1 MSILSRQ
8 AIAAG
13 LREAGRIKNGYMPTK
28 ADLTD
33 APILSNWMIEP
44 LRGGVY
50 RLVGTVSS
58 HPSIRDGWCTTSP
71 MLAIDPLGT
80 WVRTVSRYYRLGP
93 VMGDQVL
100 RDLDAKKR
108 DHVICEG
115 VNDDA
120 SA

>member
-13 LREAGRIKNGYMPTK
+13 LREAGRIENGYVPTK

-33 APILSNWMIEP
+33 APILSDWMIEP
-44 LRGGVY
+44 LRGGLY
-50 RLVGTVSS
+50 RLVGTVSD

-71 MLAIDPLGT
+71 VLAIDPLGA

-100 RDLDAKKR
+100 RDLYTKR
-108 DHVICEG
+108 PDTSFAREVD
-115 VNDDA
+115 DDA